1 MSIKED
7 MDVIET
13 RMAELAGTVKLEED
27 RLRARLEKGKAVI
40 AGINALAARTQAQSF
55 FNYMENWH
63 ARLEMSRKALDQSA
77 VLVCQNG
84 DTYLIVDQIDDKTR
98 DLIQHAERL
107 GARVTEIQKI
117 EKQEALL

>member
-7 MDVIET
+7 MNVIET

-27 RLRARLEKGKAVI
+27 KLWARLEKGKAVI
-40 AGINALAARTQAQSF
+40 AGIADPAARTQAQAF
-55 FNYMENWH
+55 FNYLENWH

-77 VLVCQNG
+77 VLVQDG
-84 DTYLIVDQIDDKTR
+84 DTYLVVDQIDDKAR
-98 DLIQHAERL
+98 ALIQAAERH